1 MFSDNYLASTHR
13 RGEPSTGF
21 PATGIYLSSP
31 SLGTPQFRRPE
42 TDIQHLQLHELL
54 KNPHVFQL
62 WNQCQGT
69 TDKLLQESEEQKK
82 LLQQINVL
90 TAEVHTLRT
99 EIAEALMNI
108 EVTWH
113 RNPFIFRF

>member
-1 MFSDNYLASTHR
+1 MFSNNYKASTHR
-13 RGEPSTGF
+13 LGETPSSSTNF
-21 PATGIYLSSP
+21 SATGRYLSSP
-31 SLGTPQFRRPE
+31 SLRTPEFRRPE

-69 TDKLLQESEEQKK
+69 TDRLLQESEEQKK

-90 TAEVHTLRT
+90 TAELHSLRA
-99 EIAEALMNI
+99 EIAEARYRYNQP
-108 EVTWH
+108 E
-113 RNPFIFRF
+113 

>member
-13 RGEPSTGF
+13 SLEASTGF
-21 PATGIYLSSP
+21 PANGHYHLTSP
-31 SLGTPQFRRPE
+31 PLGTPQFRRLE

-62 WNQCQGT
+62 WNQYQGA
-69 TDKLLQESEEQKK
+69 TDKLLRESEEQKK

-99 EIAEALMNI
+99 EIAEARYHYNQPM
-108 EVTWH
+108 E
-113 RNPFIFRF
+113 